1 MTADVRTSTKQQNI
15 KHTMYTEL
23 SMYVYWWQD
32 CSLCPMI
39 LNKYLFTF
47 SFTVLFSTL
56 FSKLFFVDWW
66 ESLKFYF
73 VVIDLNTTT
82 TIVNKFHIERRKLI
96 LSLKLFKELLYTKV
110 FLSISTFILL
120 KKINGLV
127 LHSFLLIV
135 ITVVHKETIHHL

>member
-1 MTADVRTSTKQQNI
+1 
-15 KHTMYTEL
+15 MYIEL
-23 SMYVYWWQD
+23 SMFVYWWQD
-32 CSLCPMI
+32 WSLCPI
-39 LNKYLFTF
+39 IRNKYLFTF

-56 FSKLFFVDWW
+56 FSKLFFEDWC

-73 VVIDLNTTT
+73 VVIDLNSTITT
-82 TIVNKFHIERRKLI
+82 VNKFHIERRKLI
-96 LSLKLFKELLYTKV
+96 LSLKLFKELFYTKV

-135 ITVVHKETIHHL
+135 LTFVHKETIHHLYQSRCVSHSGSAYKHL